1 MQNKNFKKIDDY
13 VFRLRKDNL
22 VNLNDLNFLESYIK
36 KKKLKKLRLL
46 MHKNNNSKIHEML
59 ILLSKNHGTPVH
71 KNYNLEKSYYLI
83 KGSFNLNIYNLLK
96 KKIKTIKIDKKNFFF
111 RFEKKVFH
119 SLEVT
124 SKYAIFLE
132 TSKGPFKGLKRI

>member
-1 MQNKNFKKIDDY
+1 
-13 VFRLRKDNL
+13 
-22 VNLNDLNFLESYIK
+22 
-36 KKKLKKLRLL
+36 

-83 KGSFNLNIYNLLK
+83 SGSLNLNIYNLLK